1 MSAVGSQGEKR
12 GARDSRHRETLSTT
26 PARRRAPGMGG
37 LITFLVGASI
47 AAIALAGWRVVRWRA
62 GRAGG
67 GRRW

>member
-26 PARRRAPGMGG
+26 PARRRAQGMGG
-37 LITFLVGASI
+37 LITFLVGAVL
-47 AAIALAGWRVVRWRA
+47 ATLALAGWAIARWRA
-62 GRAGG
+62 GRSGG